1 MEQEN
6 NKTIDCSVCNDD
18 GLCKNSPSHKD
29 YEKNN
34 EDCWLGTDLYDCMD
48 YNDKYIE
55 KRPTGSWM
63 VDWMK
68 RLKEEPK
75 EPYESDFV
83 KWSKTNSRE
92 TLKSE

>member
-1 MEQEN
+1 MEPEN
-6 NKTIDCSVCNDD
+6 HKKIDCSVCNDD

-34 EDCWLGTDLYDCMD
+34 EDVWLGTDIYDCCD

-55 KRPTGSWM
+55 KRPMGTWM
-63 VDWMK
+63 VEWMK
-68 RLKEEPK
+68 KIKDNEKNK

-83 KWSKTNSRE
+83 KWSKLHSR
-92 TLKSE
+92 